1 MLQNLKMT
9 IYFLYK
15 ISFKTLNES
24 PEGEDVYPD
33 ITFCFTE
40 YRSGDHIYNCSYLQ
54 EHHSLSACQYQNL
67 LLGESTAWST
77 IPNPGRVADVN
88 FEEASMDLKELI
100 PQHKVVTHFGR
111 TDSLNSQMELID
123 KQFQLPGMICFT
135 RTFGTYLKKG
145 DVLVSESFLV
155 ILPVYIKSKL
165 QIFIHIKIY
174 FCNSFLIYY
183 QFLSIFFKNLK
194 LKLDLEL
201 NI

>member
-1 MLQNLKMT
+1 MSQAKSLKEILKPKTSFNKTYIRIQAYFTFFNLIYAIVGKIPKIVFWLTCGTLAGYLVVLQFLK
-9 IYFLYK
+9 YFENADTPK

-24 PEGEDVYPD
+24 PEGKDVYPD

-100 PQHKVVTHFGR
+100 PQHKVQKSE
-111 TDSLNSQMELID
+111 TDTTGLI
-123 KQFQLPGMICFT
+123 F
-135 RTFGTYLKKG
+135 
-145 DVLVSESFLV
+145 
-155 ILPVYIKSKL
+155 
-165 QIFIHIKIY
+165 
-174 FCNSFLIYY
+174 
-183 QFLSIFFKNLK
+183 
-194 LKLDLEL
+194 
-201 NI
+201 